1 MSTWQVSHIA
11 TPAEIVNKSTE
22 NQTNSL
28 VHNLS
33 NSFTEDAVIFHVSE
47 YALLFV
53 TLLRKIESMLLMLK
67 VLLLYCYLLTVF
79 WLTLLISMPM
89 QLKEFMLPLYCRDTL
104 VANKILELMKYGK
117 NNFNKFLNKFQ
128 AMEVSDFYI
137 DLYTF
142 FIFIH
147 IIFRFIFSFKV

>member
-1 MSTWQVSHIA
+1 
-11 TPAEIVNKSTE
+11 
-22 NQTNSL
+22 
-28 VHNLS
+28 
-33 NSFTEDAVIFHVSE
+33 
-47 YALLFV
+47 
-53 TLLRKIESMLLMLK
+53 
-67 VLLLYCYLLTVF
+67 
-79 WLTLLISMPM
+79 M

-147 IIFRFIFSFKV
+147 IIFRFIFSFEV